1 MNTKIIAISA
11 ALLTMAS
18 LGFFATYGESQDQ
31 AAPKVFMRAKLDHSQ
46 KLLEALVMEDFDG
59 LAKQSQ
65 NLSLLSLAASWQV
78 IQTPEYAQQ
87 SLEFRRAADAVHNN
101 AEKKNIDG
109 AALAYV
115 QMTMKCV
122 NCHKYV
128 RGVRMAKAEG
138 QESYRLTRA
147 ESFAGTN
154 ELTAGWHN
162 DLFDSLRNRPFRYN
176 RGGRG

>member
-1 MNTKIIAISA
+1 MNAKTA
-11 ALLTMAS
+11 AAVLSVLVAGC
-18 LGFFATYGESQDQ
+18 LAFFAAKGQSQDQ

-46 KLLEALVMEDFDG
+46 KLLESLVMEDFNG

-65 NLSLLSLAASWQV
+65 QLSLLSLAASWQV

-87 SLEFRRAADAVHNN
+87 SLEFRRAADAIHNA

-115 QMTMKCV
+115 EMTMKCV

-128 RGVRMAKAEG
+128 RGVRMAKASGASEPV
-138 QESYRLTRA
+138 RLTV
-147 ESFAGTN
+147 
-154 ELTAGWHN
+154 
-162 DLFDSLRNRPFRYN
+162 NR
-176 RGGRG
+176 